1 MLTSTW
7 QKQQMPNGETGS
19 LSDHLQVRNT
29 QNDIQPDVIPE
40 LHGGGLE
47 SSGFTKLWSLPVI

>member
-1 MLTSTW
+1 
-7 QKQQMPNGETGS
+7 MPNGETGS

>member
-1 MLTSTW
+1 
-7 QKQQMPNGETGS
+7 MPSDETGS
-19 LSDHLQVRNT
+19 LSDHLQIRYT

-47 SSGFTKLWSLPVI
+47 SSGCTELWSMQVI